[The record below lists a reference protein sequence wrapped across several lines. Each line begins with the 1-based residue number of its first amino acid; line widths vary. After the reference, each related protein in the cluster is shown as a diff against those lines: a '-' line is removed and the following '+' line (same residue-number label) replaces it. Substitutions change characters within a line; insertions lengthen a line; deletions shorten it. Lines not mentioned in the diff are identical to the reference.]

1 MKAIDCGKSAQE
13 KVPGDHQK
21 GVREVLLNGIFL
33 RILTI
38 EGVLLVWSVGYRFMV
53 EMTDITDLILYSIRI
68 IILVA
73 IIILFMMVT
82 LRRFLDRKIISPLEL
97 IAEAN
102 RRFREDG
109 GGDQQ
114 VALPARTP
122 REIEEI
128 VSTRRDLLADI
139 LKVSSERLILVE
151 FIRSTFGRY
160 LSKEV
165 VDEILASPNG
175 RDVGG
180 RRSTVTILM
189 SDLRGFTSLSEE
201 RDPEQLMDLLNRYLQ
216 SMTEV
221 TRQYGGMIDEFIGDA
236 ILVVFGVPEQ
246 KTDDAARAVACGM
259 AMQKALMK
267 LNNKIVGEGYP
278 PLEMGIGINT
288 GTVIVGN
295 IGSEMR
301 LKYGIVGAPVNIASR
316 IESDSVG
323 GQVLVGFST
332 YERVRH
338 QVTAEPARTVM
349 MKGVKEPIV
358 YYPVTAIGP
367 PYNVQF
373 NAVTANREDIP
384 LALPFQCWM
393 VEDKKVAE
401 KAIDGETVTLGRDFF
416 AAVIAQPLAP
426 LTNIKLIF
434 DFCVE
439 AHCFGDIYAKVV
451 SQETRN
457 DRIIHQMRITSIQK
471 EDRDILNQWMEQAK

>member
-1 MKAIDCGKSAQE
+1 MKTIDPERSEQYRESVDG
-13 KVPGDHQK
+13 QK

-33 RILTI
+33 RILII
-38 EGVLLVWSVGYRFMV
+38 EGILLVWSVGYRFMV
-53 EMTDITDLILYSIRI
+53 EMTDITDLFLYSIRI

-82 LRRFLDRKIISPLEL
+82 LRRFLNRKIILPLEL
-97 IAEAN
+97 ITEAN

-109 GGDQQ
+109 GDDQQ
-114 VALPARTP
+114 VALPERTP
-122 REIEEI
+122 REIKEI
-128 VSTRRDLLADI
+128 VSTRKNLLADI
-139 LKVSSERLILVE
+139 IKVSRERLALVE

-165 VDEILASPNG
+165 VDEILASPDG

-180 RRSTVTILM
+180 RRSAVTILM
-189 SDLRGFTSLSEE
+189 SDLRGFTSLSED

-221 TRQYGGMIDEFIGDA
+221 IRKYGGMIDEFIGDA
-236 ILVVFGVPEQ
+236 ILVVFGVPE
-246 KTDDAARAVACGM
+246 KKADDAARAVACGM
-259 AMQKALMK
+259 AMQKALVK
-267 LNNKIVGEGYP
+267 LNDEIAGEQFP

-323 GQVLVGFST
+323 GQVLVGLST
-332 YERVRH
+332 YELVSH
-338 QVTAEPARTVM
+338 LVTAESARSVM
-349 MKGVKEPIV
+349 MKGVKAPIV

-367 PYNVQF
+367 PYNVRF
-373 NAVTANREDIP
+373 SAAFTDRKDTP
-384 LALPFQCWM
+384 LALSFQCWT

-401 KAIDGETVTLGRDFF
+401 KALAGETVTLGRDFF
-416 AAVIAQPLAP
+416 TAVIETPLAP
-426 LTNIKLIF
+426 LTNIKLAF
-434 DFCVE
+434 DFCVD
-439 AHCFGDIYAKVV
+439 AHCFGDIYAKVL
-451 SQETRN
+451 SQKTHN
-457 DRIIHQMRITSIQK
+457 GKIIHQMRITSIRK
-471 EDRDILNQWMEQAK
+471 EDSDILKQWMEQAG

>member
-1 MKAIDCGKSAQE
+1 MKTIDCGQSSQE
-13 KVPGDHQK
+13 NAPGDRQK
-21 GVREVLLNGIFL
+21 GVRKVLLNGIFL
-33 RILTI
+33 RILVI

-53 EMTDITDLILYSIRI
+53 EMTDVTGLILYSMRI

-82 LRRFLDRKIISPLEL
+82 LRQFLNRKIISPLEL
-97 IAEAN
+97 ITAAN
-102 RRFREDG
+102 RRLREDG
-109 GGDQQ
+109 EDDQQ
-114 VALPARTP
+114 VELPPRTP

-128 VSTRRDLLADI
+128 VSTRQDLLANI
-139 LKVSSERLILVE
+139 LKVSRERLALVE

-165 VDEILASPNG
+165 VDEILASPDG

-180 RRSTVTILM
+180 RRATVTILM

-221 TRQYGGMIDEFIGDA
+221 IREYGGMIDEFIGDA
-236 ILVVFGVPEQ
+236 ILVVFGVPE
-246 KTDDAARAVACGM
+246 KKSDDAARAVACGL

-267 LNNKIVGEGYP
+267 LNNAIVGEGYP

-323 GQVLVGFST
+323 GQVLVGLST
-332 YERVRH
+332 YELVSH
-338 QVTAEPARTVM
+338 QVTAESARTVM
-349 MKGVKEPIV
+349 MKGVKAPIV
-358 YYPVTAIGP
+358 YYPVTAIGS
-367 PYNVQF
+367 PYDVRF
-373 NAVTANREDIP
+373 NTVTANQEDIP
-384 LALPFQCWM
+384 LALSFQCWA
-393 VEDKKVAE
+393 VDDKKVAE
-401 KAIDGETVTLGRDFF
+401 EAMAGETIILGRDFF
-416 AAVIAQPLAP
+416 TAVIDQPLAP
-426 LTNIKLIF
+426 LTNVKLMF

-439 AHCFGDIYAKVV
+439 AHCFSDIYAKVL
-451 SQETRN
+451 SRETRN
-457 DRIIHQMRITSIQK
+457 DRIIHEMRITSIRK
-471 EDRDILNQWMEQAK
+471 ADRDILKQWMEQAM

>member
-1 MKAIDCGKSAQE
+1 MKTADSERPAQHNE
-13 KVPGDHQK
+13 PMGDQK

-33 RILTI
+33 RILII
-38 EGVLLVWSVGYRFMV
+38 EGVLLVWSVGYRFVV
-53 EMTDITDLILYSIRI
+53 EMTDVTDLLLYTVRI

-82 LRRFLDRKIISPLEL
+82 LRQFLNRKIISPLEL
-97 IAEAN
+97 ITAAN
-102 RRFREDG
+102 RRLREDG
-109 GGDQQ
+109 EDDQR
-114 VALPARTP
+114 VELPPRTP
-122 REIEEI
+122 REIKEI

-139 LKVSSERLILVE
+139 LKVSRERLALVE

-165 VDEILASPNG
+165 VDEILASPEG

-221 TRQYGGMIDEFIGDA
+221 IRKYGGMIDEFIGDA

-246 KTDDAARAVACGM
+246 KSDDAARAVACGM

-267 LNNKIVGEGYP
+267 LNKEIVGEGFP

-288 GTVIVGN
+288 GKVIVGN

-316 IESDSVG
+316 IESYSVG
-323 GQVLVGFST
+323 GQILVGLST
-332 YERVRH
+332 YERVSH
-338 QVTAEPARTVM
+338 QVTAEPAMTVM
-349 MKGVKEPIV
+349 MKGVKAPIV

-373 NAVTANREDIP
+373 NTVAANQEDIP
-384 LALPFQCWM
+384 LVLPFQCWT
-393 VEDKKVAE
+393 VEDKKVTEQAM
-401 KAIDGETVTLGRDFF
+401 DGETITLGRDFF

-426 LTNIKLIF
+426 LTNVKLIF

-451 SQETRN
+451 SQETRD
-457 DRIIHQMRITSIQK
+457 DRIIHQMRITSIRK